1 MRGVKVFFSVVV
13 IIAALALL
21 IYPALVLAT
30 LCFDSTLQHKGQ
42 SRLVPGWFMAASGR
56 FVAWADEY
64 ANSQFAVTVYH
75 NDVAA
80 TEWPMF
86 GAVLFL
92 VTAHDLHQQGLI
104 NGQAGVVRKAVE
116 KAASIVASPTTAT
129 WVKTKWGDHYL
140 EQENVFYRM
149 LLILGLSAFEEL
161 TGDQQYR
168 SVMSEQRKTLAAELS
183 VARLHLKDDYPG
195 ECYPNDVLWAVAAI
209 QRAARLEDTNHHELV
224 MSLMTVFDGPVK
236 AKEGLPAFQV
246 DATSGQILQHARG
259 CGNSGILLFASE
271 LDAEIARRWYDAYE
285 QHFWT
290 NNLWYSGFR
299 EFPHGASDAF
309 DDVDSGPVVWGVGS
323 VASAFGIGAAKT
335 VGRLDHSVPLT
346 LEAVAASWPTP
357 FGFLVPGIMG
367 KLAAQSWCLGE
378 VALLFSMTRPLPSTE
393 LTPATGQMPGMVW
406 IYLSLYTGSG
416 LLVIVREFR
425 WLRRQF
431 HADVGNPR
439 QIAE

>member
-1 MRGVKVFFSVVV
+1 
-13 IIAALALL
+13 
-21 IYPALVLAT
+21 
-30 LCFDSTLQHKGQ
+30 
-42 SRLVPGWFMAASGR
+42 
-56 FVAWADEY
+56 
-64 ANSQFAVTVYH
+64 
-75 NDVAA
+75 
-80 TEWPMF
+80 
-86 GAVLFL
+86 
-92 VTAHDLHQQGLI
+92 
-104 NGQAGVVRKAVE
+104 
-116 KAASIVASPTTAT
+116 
-129 WVKTKWGDHYL
+129 
-140 EQENVFYRM
+140 
-149 LLILGLSAFEEL
+149 
-161 TGDQQYR
+161 
-168 SVMSEQRKTLAAELS
+168 
-183 VARLHLKDDYPG
+183 
-195 ECYPNDVLWAVAAI
+195 
-209 QRAARLEDTNHHELV
+209 
-224 MSLMTVFDGPVK
+224 
-236 AKEGLPAFQV
+236 
-246 DATSGQILQHARG
+246 
-259 CGNSGILLFASE
+259 
-271 LDAEIARRWYDAYE
+271 
-285 QHFWT
+285 
-290 NNLWYSGFR
+290 LWYSGFR